1 MNSSTKKTPILIIE
15 DEEEHASA
23 ITARLGS
30 SYDVVHLTS
39 LDKVKLY
46 NYKATNP
53 DSQIIIVDLVLGT
66 EDDPHEGYKT
76 IHLDL
81 WPLDRTTFFIVFSQY
96 LVQKNLPVANRFEPH
111 WAFVSKEVSSGK
123 LSAHCLDNLFSIV
136 EQCTEYSSP
145 SLEIPQY
152 DAQKWTRQI
161 LQYKSRFSIVD
172 SRKTATQNIE
182 RSVETLNELANAS
195 SQYTKVGAPSR
206 KIAIG
211 IYGSCGRMEMRADS
225 DIECSVYFSGDT
237 NSLVAST
244 FWNRITRYI
253 GSKNW
258 HYEGRDEIESS
269 PVGFL
274 LPDQVGERFENKFI
288 PLIASDRF
296 IGADFDKEPEVRDRH
311 FQILTELRPVFNPH
325 FILEMKK
332 EMILR
337 NCQSPDLRTIVD
349 SPYTQKIVSQF
360 FMDVQP
366 ESLGDWNNLKRFC
379 YRTLNI
385 FALQLFFIRRLLVD
399 VNLRIQNDDEW
410 NEFFSNLCDPG
421 IVKIIQFEEECR
433 DAEVPKKE
441 KNKLIKEIEQ
451 LTQSYFEIYS
461 QFVETEKDERP
472 ALRRAAVS
480 TMQHFVNLLEQ
491 MKRIDFFE
499 PVINRAGWLFGTQ
512 RVTDLK
518 NQLS

>member
-1 MNSSTKKTPILIIE
+1 MNSSAKRTPILIIE
-15 DEEEHASA
+15 DDEEHASA
-23 ITARLGS
+23 ITTRLGS
-30 SYDVVHLTS
+30 SYEIVHLTS
-39 LDKVKLY
+39 LDKIKLY

-76 IHLDL
+76 IRLDL

-96 LVQKNLPVANRFEPH
+96 LEQKNLPVVNRFEPH
-111 WAFVSKEVSSGK
+111 WAFVRKEISSGR
-123 LSAHCLDNLFSIV
+123 LNEHCLDNLVSIV
-136 EQCTEYSSP
+136 EQCAEYSSP

-152 DAQKWTRQI
+152 DAQRWTSQI
-161 LQYKSRFSIVD
+161 LQYKSPFSIVD
-172 SRKTATQNIE
+172 SRTTATQNIE
-182 RSVETLNELANAS
+182 RSVEILNELAKAAA
-195 SQYTKVGAPSR
+195 QYTKVGAPSR

-211 IYGSCGRMEMRADS
+211 VYGSCGRMEMRTDS
-225 DIECSVYFSGDT
+225 DIECSVYFGGDT
-237 NSLVAST
+237 NGLVAST

-258 HYEGRDEIESS
+258 HYEGQAEIESS

-296 IGADFDKEPEVRDRH
+296 IDADFDREPEIRDRH
-311 FQILTELRPVFNPH
+311 FQILTELRPVFNPS
-325 FILEMKK
+325 FILDMKK
-332 EMILR
+332 DMILR

-349 SPYTQKIVSQF
+349 SPYIQKIVSQF

-366 ESLGDWNNLKRFC
+366 ESLGDWQNLKRFC

-385 FALQLFFIRRLLVD
+385 FALQLFLIRRLLGD

-410 NEFFSNLCDPG
+410 NEFFNNLCDPG
-421 IVKIIQFEEECR
+421 IVKIIQFEEECHR
-433 DAEVPKKE
+433 AEVPKKE
-441 KNKLIKEIEQ
+441 KKQLIKEIQQ

-461 QFVETEKDERP
+461 QFVETQKDERP
-472 ALRRAAVS
+472 ALRRVAVS
-480 TMQHFVNLLEQ
+480 TMQHFVSLLDQ

-512 RVTDLK
+512 RVADLK